1 MSARADLYDPTSTAR
16 RTAALSREAHRVVH
30 RAEKVHAGAISAL
43 EEVSASGPRSDARAA
58 ARTPMSHLAAPSP
71 RYPVRR
77 RRGPV
82 VAMEREVPAILVG
95 VGSLALTAAC
105 VALAL
110 HGPSGGDPLSW
121 VANGAVPSEGNGVVG
136 VLLGSVATLVV
147 VGVLAAR
154 RGLPLRTIRHG
165 GR

>member
-1 MSARADLYDPTSTAR
+1 
-16 RTAALSREAHRVVH
+16 
-30 RAEKVHAGAISAL
+30 
-43 EEVSASGPRSDARAA
+43 
-58 ARTPMSHLAAPSP
+58 
-71 RYPVRR
+71 
-77 RRGPV
+77 
-82 VAMEREVPAILVG
+82 MEREVPAILVG

-136 VLLGSVATLVV
+136 VLLGSVAALVV

>member
-1 MSARADLYDPTSTAR
+1 MSARADLHDPASAAR
-16 RTAALSREAHRVVH
+16 RTAALGREARRVVH

-43 EEVSASGPRSDARAA
+43 EDVSACRPRSDARTT
-58 ARTPMSHLAAPSP
+58 ARSAMRHLAAPSP
-71 RYPVRR
+71 RFPIRR

-110 HGPSGGDPLSW
+110 QGPSGGGTLSW

-136 VLLGSVATLVV
+136 VLLGSVAALVV